1 MLRRRRL
8 DASLAPTLTGFAH
21 LRWLCVSA
29 VVGLA
34 CGEAPVVV
42 PPVVEVIEVVEG
54 PTVEVIALAGPPTRR
69 VAYHPDDLVDDLT
82 AMTELDL
89 AFSPMDRL
97 ERRASVD
104 DDRDYEQACAGL
116 DLTSLAARAPRVR
129 VLRVSGCQS
138 AVHVGLGAFTGVEA
152 LELVDLGLDGVTMG
166 RVASLP
172 RLRALTLTRV
182 KPGTEPVAVLG
193 RLAIETLVLRELDTD
208 SPLAEVAVQAPQLR
222 VIILEGPWAGH
233 EAMLALGKAERLR
246 EVSLLDT
253 RVGNFSLHQL
263 KPLLLLRKIVW
274 QGGTFNDHSP
284 LYVRELPI
292 ESFTCA
298 CPGLGDAGLK
308 VLGRQTGL
316 RELVLPQSRI
326 SGAGLAHLVKL
337 DKLARIEISRRDPGP
352 EGLTALTQLPALTD
366 LSIELPSGLVDPTLT
381 PLGLLV
387 GLRRLRLD
395 IPALD
400 DRAAPQL
407 ATLTQLEHLDLG
419 GTQIS
424 DVGLKA
430 FTGLTQLRELKLHH
444 TRITNRGL
452 ANLSGLTRLE
462 RLELDHTDLV
472 DDGVAHLKN
481 LGALRV
487 LRLDKTLITDAALP
501 HLLGME
507 KLEQLNLADT
517 VVTAK
522 GVSRLSNLPALQ
534 GVNLARTRAEG
545 SR

>member
-1 MLRRRRL
+1 
-8 DASLAPTLTGFAH
+8 
-21 LRWLCVSA
+21 
-29 VVGLA
+29 
-34 CGEAPVVV
+34 
-42 PPVVEVIEVVEG
+42 
-54 PTVEVIALAGPPTRR
+54 
-69 VAYHPDDLVDDLT
+69 
-82 AMTELDL
+82 
-89 AFSPMDRL
+89 
-97 ERRASVD
+97 
-104 DDRDYEQACAGL
+104 
-116 DLTSLAARAPRVR
+116 
-129 VLRVSGCQS
+129 
-138 AVHVGLGAFTGVEA
+138 VHVGLGAFTGVET
-152 LELVDLGLDGVTMG
+152 LELADLVLDGVTMG

-172 RLRALTLTRV
+172 RLRALTLTRM
-182 KPGTEPVAVLG
+182 KPGAEPVQVLG

-208 SPLAEVAVQAPQLR
+208 SPLAEVAAQAPQLH
-222 VIILEGPWAGH
+222 VITLEGPWAGH
-233 EAMLALGKAERLR
+233 EAMLALGKAEKLR
-246 EVSLLDT
+246 EVNLLDT
-253 RVGNFSLHQL
+253 RAGNFSLHQL
-263 KPLLLLRKIVW
+263 KPLLELRKLVW

-284 LYVRELPI
+284 LYVRDLAI

-326 SGAGLAHLVKL
+326 SGAGLAHLAKL

-352 EGLTALTQLPALTD
+352 EGLTALAQLPALTE
-366 LSIELPSGLVDPTLT
+366 LSLELPAGLVDPTLT
-381 PLGLLV
+381 PLGLLT

-400 DRAAPQL
+400 DRATAQL

-444 TRITNRGL
+444 TRVTNRGL

-462 RLELDHTDLV
+462 LLELDHTDLV
-472 DDGVAHLKN
+472 DDGVGHLKN
-481 LGALRV
+481 LRALKV

-517 VVTAK
+517 VVTAD
-522 GVSRLSNLPALQ
+522 GVARLAKLPALRA
-534 GVNLARTRAEG
+534 VNLARTRAEG